1 MPGLSVYQGFKYAI
15 ILNMPWFWICQ
26 GSEYSRNLNTPGFW
40 MYQGSEYNRVLNIP
54 RFWIY
59 QGSKY
64 VRVLSMRSFL
74 MYQGSVYTGVI
85 QTFECFLISLDNSW
99 ICLIMS
105 KYARMLNTNWLYCD
119 RSRWGRNLAN
129 LKKRAKK
136 NLHYFHKALFVDVW
150 EGCEYT
156 CGPKYTRVLNGALV
170 LYAKVLD
177 ILGSWIWVWFWI
189 CQGSEYTIILNISGF
204 QIYQG
209 STGFSMCLNIPA
221 PEFRLIIYEYAWI
234 YQHICQYC

>member
-1 MPGLSVYQGFKYAI
+1 MTGLWVYLRSWIYQGSKYTRDLYI
-15 ILNMPWFWICQ
+15 PRFWICQGCQYIRVLNMPWFWICQ
-26 GSEYSRNLNTPGFW
+26 GSEYTRNLNTPGFW

-74 MYQGSVYTGVI
+74 MYQGSAYTGVI
-85 QTFECFLISLDNSW
+85 QTFECSLISLDNSW

-105 KYARMLNTNWLYCD
+105 EYTRMLNTNWPYCD

-136 NLHYFHKALFVDVW
+136 NLHYFHKALYRRCLR
-150 EGCEYT
+150 G
-156 CGPKYTRVLNGALV
+156 L
-170 LYAKVLD
+170 
-177 ILGSWIWVWFWI
+177 WV
-189 CQGSEYTIILNISGF
+189 YLR
-204 QIYQG
+204 
-209 STGFSMCLNIPA
+209 P
-221 PEFRLIIYEYAWI
+221 
-234 YQHICQYC
+234 